1 MVTGRLAA
9 LLAFLL
15 PSRGRHSGPAAQ
27 AAAVPDEPARDE
39 DEGVSP
45 SDMTMF
51 DLPPG
56 RVRPYVW
63 PGGED
68 GVS

>member
-1 MVTGRLAA
+1 VSRLAA

-15 PSRGRHSGPAAQ
+15 PARGRHVTAPVA
-27 AAAVPDEPARDE
+27 PDEPAQAAE

-56 RVRPYVW
+56 RVRPYVL
-63 PGGED
+63 PGED
-68 GVS
+68 GTP

>member
-1 MVTGRLAA
+1 MSGRLAA

-15 PSRGRHSGPAAQ
+15 PTRGRHCVPASP
-27 AAAVPDEPARDE
+27 AAAVRDETAPDE

-45 SDMTMF
+45 ADFTRF

-63 PGGED
+63 RDED
-68 GVS
+68 GAP

>member
-1 MVTGRLAA
+1 MARGDSVTGRLAA
-9 LLAFLL
+9 LLAWLL
-15 PSRGRHSGPAAQ
+15 PARGRHSGPAAV
-27 AAAVPDEPARDE
+27 VPDEPGPDE

-63 PGGED
+63 PGEED
-68 GVS
+68 Q

>member
-1 MVTGRLAA
+1 MTGRLAA

-15 PSRGRHSGPAAQ
+15 PSRGRHTGPSSSS
-27 AAAVPDEPARDE
+27 AAVADKSAADE

-56 RVRPYVW
+56 RVRPYVR
-63 PGGED
+63 PGDED
-68 GVS
+68 GAP

>member
-1 MVTGRLAA
+1 VTGRLAA

-15 PSRGRHSGPAAQ
+15 PSRGRHAGPAAQ
-27 AAAVPDEPARDE
+27 AAAVPDESTPDE

-45 SDMTMF
+45 ADMTMF

-56 RVRPYVW
+56 RVRRYVW
-63 PGGED
+63 PGEED
-68 GVS
+68 Q